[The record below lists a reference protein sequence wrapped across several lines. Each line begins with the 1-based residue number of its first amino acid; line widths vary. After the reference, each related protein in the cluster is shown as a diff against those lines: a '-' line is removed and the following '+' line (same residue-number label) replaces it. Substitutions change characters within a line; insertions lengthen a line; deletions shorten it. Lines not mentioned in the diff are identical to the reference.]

1 MTQPTPAP
9 TTAQPTPTPSPLP
22 GICSDGTGSCSATDM
37 SQCDCAARRRTL
49 LKGGESKHTRHK
61 QDLNSHF
68 NLRRLAKRTPSPI
81 DQPTPPPT
89 SPPVAPT
96 NPVRS
101 QFAFWLCF
109 VFVQRYSHHILH
121 FYLSLI
127 STIAHWKSNQWTHA
141 TSKITKR
148 DAKMFLYFH
157 SLW

>member
-1 MTQPTPAP
+1 MIDCFLMTQPTPAP

-81 DQPTPPPT
+81 DQPTPTPT

-101 QFAFWLCF
+101 QFAF
-109 VFVQRYSHHILH
+109 
-121 FYLSLI
+121 
-127 STIAHWKSNQWTHA
+127 
-141 TSKITKR
+141 
-148 DAKMFLYFH
+148 
-157 SLW
+157 